1 MASLRSASASSKL
14 RLLSLVFLAAVPSAA
29 RADPPDRMTISLPSV
44 LTCTR
49 EKDHLVC
56 IVPLPAARE
65 PAPREPPAPKPAPQL
80 KAKKWSDDPDAR
92 PAPESVAELKAAD
105 RNIALARS
113 LLRTSSSPEERV
125 LASQLLYHARE
136 QRKAAEA
143 VMRTDKP
150 EPAAPKL
157 TADEAAWMLVC
168 GDSQTKEC
176 LEAHQALVDAANARR
191 ALAAGPKAKAKPAQA
206 APVATI
212 APSAPTSDIPPRLL
226 ETRAF

>member
-1 MASLRSASASSKL
+1 M
-14 RLLSLVFLAAVPSAA
+14 FLAVVPSAV
-29 RADPPDRMTISLPSV
+29 RADPPDQVTVRLPNV

-65 PAPREPPAPKPAPQL
+65 PAAREPPAPKPAPQL

-125 LASQLLYHARE
+125 LASQLLYHAKE

-191 ALAAGPKAKAKPAQA
+191 AFATSPKPRAKPTPATPV

-212 APSAPTSDIPPRLL
+212 APSAPRLDIPPRLL
-226 ETRAF
+226 EARAF

>member
-1 MASLRSASASSKL
+1 VTV
-14 RLLSLVFLAAVPSAA
+14 RLPN
-29 RADPPDRMTISLPSV
+29 V

-56 IVPLPAARE
+56 IVPLPATRE
-65 PAPREPPAPKPAPQL
+65 PAPREPPAPKPAAPQL

-125 LASQLLYHARE
+125 LASQLLYHAKE

-176 LEAHQALVDAANARR
+176 LEAHQALVDAANGRR
-191 ALAAGPKAKAKPAQA
+191 AFATSPKPRARP

-212 APSAPTSDIPPRLL
+212 APSAPRLDIPPRLL
-226 ETRAF
+226 EVRAF